1 MFRVGR
7 SGRVFPEDE
16 DMMTLNLHPE
26 FSMQKKLSL
35 LHEISSTMVLT
46 ENVSTIANL
55 MIDLATAH
63 TLAEKGSIMLL
74 NNSEELYIIASRGL
88 DAELARTYRSTLKEG
103 LVGKIASLKKPVFVD
118 DVTRDDRFKEC
129 QSGNYRT
136 RSFISCPIIF
146 KDKLLGIIN
155 INDRKDGQSFTDED
169 FTLVKILSNQ
179 AAAAIWNIYLTNQI
193 KTKTLELEELN
204 RKFINSDMAKAEFLN
219 KISYELRSP
228 LNSLKGALYCLK
240 QDDTL
245 LPKDRHEFMAILD
258 SETDKMIEIVENKI
272 DHLRLEDGLFLIKPS
287 ILDLREMSREILTS
301 ALLSESLLRRK
312 IKVHLNLPAN
322 ISHIAGDKV
331 LVSQM
336 FFHLLEGVTSPLKKN
351 ATIELTLAENDFIEI
366 NLKVS
371 QTFPDQIT
379 SHLFN
384 SRAFFQPGM
393 SDAALKLTMAR
404 KIAENHGWTMT
415 AKNTDQSF
423 EIQVLIPLES
433 RLKMDVALSSAMD
446 LYLDFVSNIL
456 NVESCSIMLA
466 DEMTGDLTIRSA
478 KGIEKNVI
486 RKTRIR
492 FGDRIAGWVAQE
504 GKPLLIED
512 IEKDERFPQ
521 RVGNDYY
528 NSRSLLSLPLKIANQ
543 TIGVLNLNNKK
554 SARSFNQQDLRLTA
568 MIGERI
574 SRMIETLRQNDQ
586 RDEDYRLLTDNLENL
601 LNVGRIYQK
610 KNQKL
615 VDIVE
620 KMSVHLDFDEELKDD
635 AIYSSIIYDLGLM
648 LVSEEVLQKKQRLS
662 SSETNTIKGHPQTTV
677 DLLNKIEFSQ
687 RVKNSILHHHE
698 NWDGSGYP
706 NGLKGNQIPI
716 ISRVLAVADAYFSLI
731 ELRSHRPARSPQEA
745 MDLIRQET
753 GSKFDP
759 TVVAALEVCL
769 AC

>member
-1 MFRVGR
+1 
-7 SGRVFPEDE
+7 
-16 DMMTLNLHPE
+16 MTAKPHPK
-26 FSMQKKLSL
+26 FSLQKKLSL
-35 LHEISSTMVLT
+35 LHEITSTMVLT

-74 NNSEELYIIASRGL
+74 NNNEELYIIASRGL

-103 LVGKIASLKKPVFVD
+103 LFGKIASLKQPVFVD
-118 DVTRDDRFKEC
+118 DITREDRFKDD

-155 INDRKDGQSFTDED
+155 INDRKDGQSFTDAD
-169 FTLVKILSNQ
+169 FTLIKILSNQ
-179 AAAAIWNIYLTNQI
+179 AASAIWNIYLTNQI

-272 DHLRLEDGLFLIKPS
+272 DNLRLEDGLFLIKPS
-287 ILDLREMSREILTS
+287 IIDLREMSQEILTS

-312 IKVHLNLPAN
+312 IQVNLNFPAN

-336 FFHLLEGVTSPLKKN
+336 FFHLLEGVSSPLKKN
-351 ATIELTLAENDFIEI
+351 AAIELTLAETDFIEI

-371 QTFPDQIT
+371 QSFPDQIT
-379 SHLFN
+379 SHLFK
-384 SRAFFQPGM
+384 SRAFFQSGM

-423 EIQVLIPLES
+423 EIQVLIPLGS
-433 RLKMDVALSSAMD
+433 HLKMDVALSSAMD

-456 NVESCSIMLA
+456 NVDSCSIMLA
-466 DEMTGDLTIRSA
+466 DEMTGDLTIHSA
-478 KGIEKNVI
+478 KGIEKSVI

-504 GKPLLIED
+504 GKPLMIED

-554 SARSFNQQDLRLTA
+554 SARSFNQQDLRLTT

-574 SRMIETLRQNDQ
+574 SRMIETLRQKDQ
-586 RDEDYRLLTDNLENL
+586 RDEDYSQLTDNLENL
-601 LNVGRIYQK
+601 LNVSRIYQK

-615 VDIVE
+615 VNIVE
-620 KMSVHLDFDEELKDD
+620 KMSVHLDFDEDLKDD

-662 SSETNTIKGHPQTTV
+662 ISETNTIKGHPQTTV

-706 NGLKGNQIPI
+706 NGLKGNQIPV

-745 MDLIRQET
+745 MDLIRQEA

>member
-1 MFRVGR
+1 
-7 SGRVFPEDE
+7 
-16 DMMTLNLHPE
+16 MTAKPHPE
-26 FSMQKKLSL
+26 FSLQKKLSL
-35 LHEISSTMVLT
+35 LHEITSTMVLT

-74 NNSEELYIIASRGL
+74 NNNEELYIIASRGL

-103 LVGKIASLKKPVFVD
+103 LFGKIASLKQPVFVD
-118 DVTRDDRFKEC
+118 DITREDRFKDD

-155 INDRKDGQSFTDED
+155 INDRKDGQSFTDAD
-169 FTLVKILSNQ
+169 FTLIKILSNQ
-179 AAAAIWNIYLTNQI
+179 AASAIWNIYLTNQI

-272 DHLRLEDGLFLIKPS
+272 DNLRLEDGLFLIKPS
-287 ILDLREMSREILTS
+287 IIDLREMSQEILTS

-312 IKVHLNLPAN
+312 IQVNLNFPAN

-336 FFHLLEGVTSPLKKN
+336 FFHLLEGVSSPLKKN
-351 ATIELTLAENDFIEI
+351 AVIELTLAETDFIEI

-371 QTFPDQIT
+371 QSFPDQIT
-379 SHLFN
+379 SHLFK
-384 SRAFFQPGM
+384 SRAFFQSGM

-423 EIQVLIPLES
+423 EIQVLIPLGS
-433 RLKMDVALSSAMD
+433 HLKMDVALSSAMD

-456 NVESCSIMLA
+456 NVDSCSIMLA
-466 DEMTGDLTIRSA
+466 DEMTGDLTIHSA
-478 KGIEKNVI
+478 KGIEKSVI

-504 GKPLLIED
+504 GKPLMIED

-554 SARSFNQQDLRLTA
+554 SARSFNQQDLRLTT

-574 SRMIETLRQNDQ
+574 SRMIETLRQKDQ
-586 RDEDYRLLTDNLENL
+586 RDEDYSQLTDNLENL
-601 LNVGRIYQK
+601 LNVSRIYQK

-615 VDIVE
+615 VNIVE
-620 KMSVHLDFDEELKDD
+620 KMSVHLDFDKDLIDD

-648 LVSEEVLQKKQRLS
+648 LVSEEVLQKKQTLS
-662 SSETNTIKGHPQTTV
+662 SSETNAIKGHPQTTV

-706 NGLKGNQIPI
+706 NGLKGNQIPV

-745 MDLIRQET
+745 MDLIRQEA

>member
-1 MFRVGR
+1 
-7 SGRVFPEDE
+7 
-16 DMMTLNLHPE
+16 MTSNSHPE
-26 FSMQKKLSL
+26 FSLQKKLSL
-35 LHEISSTMVLT
+35 LHEISNTMVLT

-63 TLAEKGSIMLL
+63 TLAERGSIMLL

-88 DAELARTYRSTLKEG
+88 DAELARTYRSPLKEG
-103 LVGKIASLKKPVFVD
+103 LFGKIASLKQPVFVD
-118 DVTRDDRFKEC
+118 DVTRDDRFKDC
-129 QSGNYRT
+129 QSESYRT

-155 INDRKDGQSFTDED
+155 INDRKDGQSFTDGD
-169 FTLVKILSNQ
+169 FTLIKILSNQ
-179 AAAAIWNIYLTNQI
+179 AASAIWNIYLTNQI
-193 KTKTLELEELN
+193 KTKKLELEELN

-240 QDDTL
+240 QDDAL

-272 DHLRLEDGLFLIKPS
+272 DNLRLEDGLFLIKPS
-287 ILDLREMSREILTS
+287 IIDLREMSQEILTS

-312 IKVHLNLPAN
+312 IQVHLNFPAN

-371 QTFPDQIT
+371 QSFPDQIT
-379 SHLFN
+379 SHLFK
-384 SRAFFQPGM
+384 SRAFFQSGM

-456 NVESCSIMLA
+456 NVDSCSIMLA

-554 SARSFNQQDLRLTA
+554 SARSFNQQDLRLTT

-574 SRMIETLRQNDQ
+574 SRMIETLRHKDQ
-586 RDEDYRLLTDNLENL
+586 RDEDYRQLTDNLENL
-601 LNVGRIYQK
+601 LNVARIYQK

-615 VDIVE
+615 VDIIE
-620 KMSVHLDFDEELKDD
+620 KMSVHLDFDKDLKDD

-648 LVSEEVLQKKQRLS
+648 LVSEEVLQKKQTLS

-706 NGLKGNQIPI
+706 NGLKGNQIPV

-745 MDLIRQET
+745 MDLIRQEA
-753 GSKFDP
+753 GSKYDP